1 MTGESSDGVL
11 TAEQM
16 RRCLFA
22 EMKNNY
28 VDTELN
34 EMLKALDQD
43 NDGKIKVDDF
53 VRLLTNEN
61 SIIKDDR
68 DGGGSNL
75 RCGDSCVILW
85 EMTGKSSNGVLTT
98 EQMRRCLFVEMR
110 TKYNGIELNE
120 MLKALDQDI
129 DGKGKFSDFI
139 RLLTCEN
146 FIIKDDRDGS
156 RRCGSSC
163 IHYYVEEK

>member
-1 MTGESSDGVL
+1 
-11 TAEQM
+11 
-16 RRCLFA
+16 
-22 EMKNNY
+22 
-28 VDTELN
+28 
-34 EMLKALDQD
+34 
-43 NDGKIKVDDF
+43 
-53 VRLLTNEN
+53 
-61 SIIKDDR
+61 
-68 DGGGSNL
+68 
-75 RCGDSCVILW
+75 
-85 EMTGKSSNGVLTT
+85 MTGKSSNGVLTT

-110 TKYNGIELNE
+110 TKYYGIELNE